1 MGLKEK
7 REEMT
12 ALVRELQTLHGMESR
27 SVEQEARIDE
37 IIVRMNVLG
46 PEITRLH
53 NVEQALTAGVS
64 EYLQASGE
72 RKSAAGDG
80 AETRTVDTRSPMQM
94 FLESREYKAALENPR
109 STSGKVEIGS
119 FHTRQRGG
127 GALVEFADDK
137 PLSASDMRALIT
149 SGTASASFLQPDV
162 YPTIY
167 RENEAALTMR
177 DVLANGRTNS
187 DSIVILQESGFTNNA
202 AEVAEAT
209 AVNGVG
215 LTGGVKPESA
225 LTFTEAAFPVRW
237 IAHWVPI
244 TRQMLEDLPFMES
257 YVEERL
263 RTGIKRRENAQILN
277 GNGVAPNLTGILNTS
292 GIQDADTAV
301 YFAANPVKNAGTDTE
316 NFERIL
322 RAKSLVRLVGRA
334 QATFVVMN
342 PADYEVMQTT
352 ADLNGHYYAGGPFAA
367 GGVPTLWGLP
377 VVEEEEMAAGTALVG
392 DGLMASVVDRHDARI
407 YTTDS
412 HSDFF
417 IRNILVTLAEERL
430 ALPVFRPAAFVA
442 VELV

>member
-1 MGLKEK
+1 MLKEM

-12 ALVRELQTLHGMESR
+12 KIVRELRELHALETRSAEQESR
-27 SVEQEARIDE
+27 VDA
-37 IIVRMNVLG
+37 IIARMNELG
-46 PEITRLH
+46 PQIARLA
-53 NVEQALTAGVS
+53 NVEAALTAGVS
-64 EYLQASGE
+64 EYLQAEGQ
-72 RKSAAGDG
+72 RASAAE
-80 AETRTVDTRSPMQM
+80 ASESTTVDTRSPMQK
-94 FLESREYKAALENPR
+94 FLESREYKAALEHPKGL
-109 STSGKVEIGS
+109 SSAVEVGS

-127 GALVEFADDK
+127 GALIEFADDK
-137 PLSASDMRALIT
+137 PLSAKDVRALIS
-149 SGTASASFLQPDV
+149 SGTASGSFLQPDV

-167 RENEAALTMR
+167 RENEAVLTMR

-187 DSIVILQESGFTNNA
+187 DTITILQESGFTNNA

-225 LTFTEAAFPVRW
+225 LTFTEVSYPVRW
-237 IAHWVPI
+237 IAHWIPI

-292 GIQDADTAV
+292 GIQTATTAGE
-301 YFAANPVKNAGTDTE
+301 FTTSPVVGAGSARE

-322 RAKSLVRLVGRA
+322 RAKSMVRLIGRA

-342 PADYEVMQTT
+342 PADFEVMQTV
-352 ADLNGHYYAGGPFAA
+352 ADANGQYYAGGPFGA

-377 VVEEEEMAAGTALVG
+377 VVEEEEMAEGTALVG

-430 ALPVFRPAAFVA
+430 AVPVFRPAAFVE
-442 VELV
+442 VELA